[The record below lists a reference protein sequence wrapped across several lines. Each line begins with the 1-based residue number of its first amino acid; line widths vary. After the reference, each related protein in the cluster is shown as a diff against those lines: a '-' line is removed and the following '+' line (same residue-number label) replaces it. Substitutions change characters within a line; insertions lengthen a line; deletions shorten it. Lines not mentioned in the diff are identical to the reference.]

1 MLSVDDAA
9 IVERD
14 PALPGLGILL
24 DPEAFV
30 AGMRPRWDVD
40 ASAEIFYLRY
50 KPHTSCLAGYRVR
63 LAGVDTLVTA
73 RAHRLDTAAKFAGG
87 ASGGGQMAF
96 QPYALK
102 HQAIVATL
110 FPHDRRL
117 PELIRLADENSRRE
131 LWQRLFPTRREWWTG
146 ELQLLRYKPERRLV
160 GRLMAGGQPVAVVK
174 FYGAGD
180 YQHVC
185 SGTKRLRSGATLCIP
200 HRIAKSNRCQAAA
213 FEWLAGCPLDESM
226 THGEFSP
233 EDMQRV
239 GAALGELHAQR
250 NERAK
255 RLTPAA
261 ESRAILE
268 AAVGLDWLCPEFGNR
283 AQDLAR
289 KIVDEIQRMPRHTTA
304 VHGDFHPGQV
314 LLQDESVA
322 LVDLD
327 AASRGD
333 PAADLGNFLAHLNRA
348 VFPGV
353 PPSQRAGD
361 LGEALLRGYPDPSVH
376 DRLDVWTA
384 AGLMRLAPHAF
395 RSRAADWKNQTTQIL
410 DQVEEVLTDRKYS
423 KADTHRRVV
432 PAGLAESEASP
443 KVEDCYGVAA
453 DPQMPFVRNALDPTE
468 VCRRLA
474 PLAVRLP
481 GAKFPIG
488 LRAIRVTR
496 YKPQR
501 RGMVE
506 YELAG
511 DGGFVT
517 IIGKARAKGLDRRT
531 HRLVE
536 SLRRAGFDESATDC
550 ICVPRPLGTVPAWEM
565 WFQEK
570 VAGVVA
576 TPLLAGPDGPRLAGR
591 IAEAIHKLH
600 KTGVPTHRTHTMAD
614 EMRILSERLGEL
626 ARARPA
632 WSSRLE
638 RIVGA
643 CARLAASAPETG
655 RCGIHRD
662 FYPDQVLVSGER
674 LYLLDLD
681 LYCQGDPALD
691 IGNFRAHL
699 MEQALRTLGHPAA
712 FCEAERSLTD
722 RYLELS
728 GGRRWQAVDVYTTL
742 ALARHIFISTRFPER
757 SPLTGQLLEL
767 CELRLASVGRAG

>member
-14 PALPGLGILL
+14 PALPGLRILL
-24 DPEAFV
+24 DAEAFV
-30 AGMRPRWDVD
+30 AAMRSRWDVEGP
-40 ASAEIFYLRY
+40 AEIFYLRY

-63 LAGVDTLVTA
+63 VAGVDTLVTA
-73 RAHRLDTAAKFAGG
+73 RAHRLDTADKFAGV
-87 ASGGGQMAF
+87 AICDGQSAF
-96 QPYALK
+96 QPYVLK
-102 HQAIVATL
+102 DQGLVTML

-117 PELIRLADENSRRE
+117 RDLTRLADERSRRE
-131 LWQRLFPTRREWWTG
+131 LWQRLFPTRRQWWNG

-160 GRLMAGGQPVAVVK
+160 GRLIANGHPVAVVK
-174 FYGAGD
+174 FYGARD
-180 YQHVC
+180 YQHVY
-185 SGTKRLRSGATLCIP
+185 SGTKRLRSGATLRIP
-200 HRIAKSNRCQAAA
+200 RRIAKSNRCQAAA
-213 FEWLAGCPLDESM
+213 FEWLAGCPLDGS
-226 THGEFSP
+226 TTRREFSI

-239 GAALGELHAQR
+239 GAALGELHEQR
-250 NERAK
+250 NRQAQ

-261 ESRAILE
+261 ESRALLD
-268 AAVGLDWLCPEFGNR
+268 AAVGLDYLCPEFGNR

-289 KIVDEIQRMPRHTTA
+289 RIADEIQRMPRHKTA

-327 AASRGD
+327 AAGRGD

-348 VFPGV
+348 VVPGA
-353 PPSQRAGD
+353 PLRQRAD
-361 LGEALLRGYPDPSVH
+361 ELGEALLRGYPDPSVL

-395 RSRAADWKNQTTQIL
+395 RSRAPDWKHQTGRIL
-410 DQVEEVLTDRKYS
+410 DEVEEMLTVRRHS
-423 KADTHRRVV
+423 NADTHRRVV
-432 PAGLAESEASP
+432 PAVPAELEANP
-443 KVEDCYGVAA
+443 KVEDRYGVAA
-453 DPQMPFVRNALDPTE
+453 DPQMAFVRNALDPAD

-474 PLAVRLP
+474 SIAIRLP
-481 GAKFPIG
+481 AATLPLR

-506 YELAG
+506 YEWAG
-511 DGGFVT
+511 TGGSVT

-531 HRLVE
+531 HQLVE
-536 SLRRAGFDESATDC
+536 SLRQAGFDESAADC
-550 ICVPRPLGTVPAWEM
+550 ICVPRPLGTVPAWQM

-570 VAGVVA
+570 VTGAVA
-576 TPLLAGPDGPRLAGR
+576 TPLLAGPEGPRLAGR

-600 KTGVPTHRTHTMAD
+600 RADIPTHRTHTMAD
-614 EMRILSERLGEL
+614 EMRILTERLGEL
-626 ARARPA
+626 ALARPA

-643 CARLAASAPETG
+643 CAALAASVPATS

-662 FYPDQVLVSGER
+662 FYPDQVLVNGER

-699 MEQALRTLGHPAA
+699 IEQALRTLGHPAA
-712 FCEAERSLTD
+712 LGEAEQSLTQ

-728 GGRRWQAVDVYTTL
+728 SGRRRQAIDVYTTL

-757 SPLTGQLLEL
+757 NPLTAQLLEL
-767 CELRLASVGRAG
+767 CEQRLAPVG